1 MRYELTAPGSAVG
14 DGGVVEVDADGSWEQ
29 TSENGVIEVEANGTW
44 EQTGGSGTI
53 KVPTVPA
60 KPAGATVNPVKPATP
75 RR

>member
-1 MRYELTAPGSAVG
+1 MLTAPGNRPVR
-14 DGGVVEVDADGSWEQ
+14 
-29 TSENGVIEVEANGTW
+29 NGVIEVEANGTW